1 VSIKTRVLGDD
12 AAAEEDSVDLTTT
25 ERALLYGALV
35 SVTLLILFPFYW
47 MISTSLKTGREVTQ
61 FPPTLVP
68 DAPSLVPYV
77 EALASGMWVNWFAN
91 TIIVAAGATV
101 LVVAIATPA
110 AYALSRREIPG
121 ARLFL
126 VLFLSTLMV
135 PTQALVLPL
144 FVLFADFGIVN
155 THLGLVLCYVMLFTG
170 FAIFLLYGFF
180 NSLPNNLEEAA
191 RVGGIAEWKVFLRVI
206 LPLTKPGIATA
217 GIFVFVF
224 SWNEFLFALVFM
236 QDSPMYTIS
245 VGLATFFGNRGSVV
259 LNQLMAVSI
268 LAVLPVIALFAF
280 SQERFIKGISGG
292 FED

>member
-1 VSIKTRVLGDD
+1 MSIREYFSGRDPATD
-12 AAAEEDSVDLTTT
+12 EDPSDLTTT
-25 ERALLYGALV
+25 ERGLLYAALGL
-35 SVTLLILFPFYW
+35 VTLLVVFPFYW
-47 MISTSLKTGREVTQ
+47 MVSTSLKTGEAVTQ
-61 FPPTLVP
+61 FPPTLIP
-68 DAPSLVPYV
+68 DSPSLVPYLD
-77 EALASGMWVNWFAN
+77 ALANGMWVGWFVN
-91 TIIVAAGATV
+91 TIIVSAGATV
-101 LVVAIATPA
+101 LVVVVSTPA

-126 VLFLSTLMV
+126 MLFLSTLMV

-144 FVLFADFGIVN
+144 FVLFSDLGIVN
-155 THLGLVLCYVMLFTG
+155 THVGLILCYAMLFTG

-191 RVGGIAEWKVFLRVI
+191 RVGGIPEWKVFLRVI

-217 GIFVFVF
+217 AIFVFVF

-236 QDSPMYTIS
+236 QDTPMYTIS

-268 LAVLPVIALFAF
+268 LAVIPVLLLFAV

>member
-1 VSIKTRVLGDD
+1 MSIRAHLPGGDSGTGEVT
-12 AAAEEDSVDLTTT
+12 ADLTRT
-25 ERALLYGALV
+25 ERGLLYAALGL
-35 SVTLLILFPFYW
+35 VTLLIVFPFYW
-47 MISTSLKTGREVTQ
+47 MVSTSLKTGQEVTQ
-61 FPPTLVP
+61 FPPTLIP
-68 DAPSLVPYV
+68 DSPSLLPYV
-77 EALASGMWVNWFAN
+77 DALANGMWVSWFVN
-91 TIIVAAGATV
+91 TILVSAGATV
-101 LVVAIATPA
+101 LVVTVATPA

-126 VLFLSTLMV
+126 MLFLSTLMV
-135 PTQALVLPL
+135 PTQALLLPL
-144 FVLFADFGIVN
+144 FVMFADFGLVN
-155 THLGLVLCYVMLFTG
+155 THLGLILCYAMLFTG

-180 NSLPNNLEEAA
+180 NSLPNNLEEAS
-191 RVGGIAEWKVFLRVI
+191 RVGGIPEWKVFLRVI

-217 GIFVFVF
+217 AIFVFVF

-236 QDSPMYTIS
+236 QDTPMYTIS

-268 LAVLPVIALFAF
+268 LAVIPVILLFAV

>member
-1 VSIKTRVLGDD
+1 MSIRSYIPMGSGATEEE
-12 AAAEEDSVDLTTT
+12 AADLSRS
-25 ERALLYGALV
+25 ERGLLYIAL
-35 SVTLLILFPFYW
+35 SIIMVTILFPFYW
-47 MISTSLKTGREVTQ
+47 MVSTALKTGSEVTQ
-61 FPPTLVP
+61 FPPTLIP
-68 DAPSLVPYV
+68 ESPSLAPFFD
-77 EALASGMWVNWFAN
+77 AFLNGSWVQWFAN
-91 TIIVAAGATV
+91 SIIVSAGATIF
-101 LVVAIATPA
+101 VVVIATPA

-155 THLGLVLCYVMLFTG
+155 THIGLILCYVMLFTG

-180 NSLPNNLEEAA
+180 KSLPNNLEEAA
-191 RVGGIAEWKVFLRVI
+191 RVGGIPEWKVFLKVI

-217 GIFVFVF
+217 AIFVFVF

-268 LAVLPVIALFAF
+268 LAVVPVVLLFAF
-280 SQERFIKGISGG
+280 SQEKFIKGISGG
-292 FED
+292 FND

>member
-1 VSIKTRVLGDD
+1 MSIRTYLPTRSSIVGEETADLSRSERVLLY
-12 AAAEEDSVDLTTT
+12 V
-25 ERALLYGALV
+25 AL
-35 SVTLLILFPFYW
+35 SIITLLILFPFYW
-47 MISTSLKTGREVTQ
+47 MVSTALKTGSEVTQ
-61 FPPTLVP
+61 FPPTLIP
-68 DAPSLVPYV
+68 DAPSLTPLFD
-77 EALASGMWVNWFAN
+77 ALANGSWIQWFAN
-91 TIIVAAGATV
+91 TIIVSAGATV
-101 LVVAIATPA
+101 FVVAIATPA

-126 VLFLSTLMV
+126 MLFLSTLMV

-155 THLGLVLCYVMLFTG
+155 THIGLILCYVMLFTG

-180 NSLPNNLEEAA
+180 KSLPNNLEEAA
-191 RVGGIAEWKVFLRVI
+191 RVGGIPEWKVFLRII

-217 GIFVFVF
+217 AIFVFVF

-268 LAVLPVIALFAF
+268 LAVIPVLLLFAV
-280 SQERFIKGISGG
+280 SQEKFIKGISGG
-292 FED
+292 FND

>member
-1 VSIKTRVLGDD
+1 MAIRSHLPTGDAEDGED
-12 AAAEEDSVDLTTT
+12 ADLSTT
-25 ERALLYGALV
+25 ERLLLYSGLL
-35 SVTLLILFPFYW
+35 SVTLLILSPFYW
-47 MISTSLKTGREVTQ
+47 MVSTSLKTGDRVTQ
-61 FPPTLVP
+61 FPPNLIPV
-68 DAPSLVPYV
+68 DPSLIPYV
-77 EALASGMWVNWFAN
+77 EALQTGMWARWFVN
-91 TIIVAAGATV
+91 TIVIAGGATLLV
-101 LVVAIATPA
+101 LVIATPA

-121 ARLFL
+121 ARALL

-144 FVLFADFGIVN
+144 FVLFSDLGIVN
-155 THLGLVLCYVMLFTG
+155 THVGLILCYAMLFTG

-191 RVGGIAEWKVFLRVI
+191 RVGGIPEWKVFLKVI
-206 LPLTKPGIATA
+206 LPLAKPGVATA
-217 GIFVFVF
+217 GVFVFVF

-236 QDSPMYTIS
+236 QDTPMYTIS

-259 LNQLMAVSI
+259 LNQLMAVSL
-268 LAVLPVIALFAF
+268 LAVLPVIALFAV

>member
-1 VSIKTRVLGDD
+1 MSIRTYLPGGEAAPDD
-12 AAAEEDSVDLTTT
+12 ESADLSST

-35 SVTLLILFPFYW
+35 GITLLVVFPFYW
-47 MISTSLKTGREVTQ
+47 MVSTSLKTGSEVTQ
-61 FPPTLVP
+61 FPPTLIP
-68 DAPSLVPYV
+68 DTPSFLPYV
-77 EALASGMWVNWFAN
+77 EALANGLWVQWFVN
-91 TIIVAAGATV
+91 TVIVAGGATV
-101 LVVAIATPA
+101 LVVAVATPA

-126 VLFLSTLMV
+126 MLFLSTLMV

-144 FVLFADFGIVN
+144 FVMFADIGIVN
-155 THLGLVLCYVMLFTG
+155 THVGLILCYVMLFTG

-180 NSLPNNLEEAA
+180 NSLPGNLEEAA
-191 RVGGIAEWKVFLRVI
+191 RVSGVPEWKVFLRVI

-217 GIFVFVF
+217 AIFVFVF

-268 LAVLPVIALFAF
+268 LAVIPVLLLFAV
-280 SQERFIKGISGG
+280 SQDRFIEGISGG

>member
-1 VSIKTRVLGDD
+1 MSIRAYLPGRDSTAG
-12 AAAEEDSVDLTTT
+12 EETADLTRT
-25 ERALLYGALV
+25 ERGLLYAALGL
-35 SVTLLILFPFYW
+35 VTLLVVFPFYW
-47 MISTSLKTGREVTQ
+47 MVSTSLKTGREVTQ
-61 FPPTLVP
+61 FPPTLIP
-68 DAPSLVPYV
+68 DSPSLIPYV
-77 EALASGMWVNWFAN
+77 DALANGMWVSWFVN
-91 TIIVAAGATV
+91 TIIVSAGATV
-101 LVVAIATPA
+101 LVVTVATPA

-126 VLFLSTLMV
+126 MLFLSTLMV

-144 FVLFADFGIVN
+144 FVMFADFGLVN
-155 THLGLVLCYVMLFTG
+155 THLGLILCYAMLFTG

-191 RVGGIAEWKVFLRVI
+191 RVGGIPEWKVFLRVI

-217 GIFVFVF
+217 AIFVFVF

-236 QDSPMYTIS
+236 QDTPMYTIS

-268 LAVLPVIALFAF
+268 LAVIPVLLLFAV

>member
-1 VSIKTRVLGDD
+1 MSIRAHLPGGDSGTGEVT
-12 AAAEEDSVDLTTT
+12 ADLTRT
-25 ERALLYGALV
+25 ERGLLYAALGL
-35 SVTLLILFPFYW
+35 VTLLIVFPFYW
-47 MISTSLKTGREVTQ
+47 MVSTSLKTGQEVTQ
-61 FPPTLVP
+61 FPPTLIP
-68 DAPSLVPYV
+68 DSPSLLPYV
-77 EALASGMWVNWFAN
+77 DALANGMWVSWFVN
-91 TIIVAAGATV
+91 TILVSAGATV
-101 LVVAIATPA
+101 LVVIVATPA

-126 VLFLSTLMV
+126 MLFLSTLMI

-144 FVLFADFGIVN
+144 FVMFADFGLVN
-155 THLGLVLCYVMLFTG
+155 THLGLILCYAMLFTG

-180 NSLPNNLEEAA
+180 NSLPNNLEEAS
-191 RVGGIAEWKVFLRVI
+191 RVGGIPEWKVFLRVI

-217 GIFVFVF
+217 AIFVFVF

-236 QDSPMYTIS
+236 QDTPMYTIS

-268 LAVLPVIALFAF
+268 LAVIPVILLFAV